1 MKSSPAFPPLS
12 TVREPFDSHGALSMF
27 TIFEF
32 TVASQQ
38 PEFVEFSHV
47 ELAVFQ
53 PVQIFLDDYRVG

>member
-1 MKSSPAFPPLS
+1 
-12 TVREPFDSHGALSMF
+12 MF